1 MIYRTLRLAM
11 LVALFAAQGAVC
23 QWNNAQLD
31 TIANDTL
38 DEHVSSHAFV
48 QGSDG
53 TLHVTWYGTDSHG
66 LSFSMYRNRMP
77 NAQWSLPEEVTSG
90 TSEGMET
97 SLPKDVRPDSVWMVA
112 RSGTSLLFLQRVS
125 TGNWTV
131 VPIQPF
137 EVLVS
142 SAIISPV
149 VDPQGRWHV
158 VFVGQYITTYDIWY
172 GLYQDSTW
180 QWQNLNAPLGP
191 YGSGAAPELVVDDE
205 GCAHIFYRAA
215 AWRTYLIQHCYNDS
229 PGGTNW
235 QTDILGN
242 NNADNYSTSA
252 IWSREYGICAA
263 ISGNDGWGMP
273 SHVYYH
279 RKPVESGWLPPE
291 LVTGT
296 YSGTNG
302 VIAIDSEG
310 HPLILWEQV
319 SGNILTGNIFYA
331 YNINQWENLPLFE
344 NEVSYEPSIAIDA
357 QDNGCLVFSH
367 NPYPD
372 DEDIYFF
379 GPDAQVFVPPSVNP
393 PFPNRPYLQAIYPNP
408 TNAGGVIRFSLPTG
422 GRVQLGIFNL
432 LGQQI
437 QTLASGYYGAGIHQL
452 TFGNLQ
458 IASGWY
464 IVNLE
469 TPDSRQTQPLI
480 ILK

>member
-1 MIYRTLRLAM
+1 MDNRMQWSIIFIL
-11 LVALFAAQGAVC
+11 LFSIQCGFC
-23 QWNNAQLD
+23 QWENAFLD
-31 TIANDTL
+31 TLAGDTS
-38 DEHVSSHAFV
+38 DEHISSHAFV
-48 QGSDG
+48 QSPDG
-53 TLHVTWYGTDSHG
+53 TLHVTWYGTDSTG
-66 LSFSMYRNRMP
+66 LSFSKYMRRIP
-77 NAQWSLPEEVTSG
+77 NNQWSSPEEVTSG
-90 TSEGMET
+90 TSTGIET

-112 RSGTSLLFLQRVS
+112 RSGFSLLFLQRGP
-125 TGNWTV
+125 TGEWTV
-131 VPIQPF
+131 LPVTPF
-137 EVLVS
+137 EVLVA
-142 SAIISPV
+142 SAIISPA

-158 VFVGQYITTYDIWY
+158 VFVGEHLTEYDLWY
-172 GLYQDSTW
+172 GLYQEPAW
-180 QWQNLNAPLGP
+180 QWQSLDAPLGP

-205 GCAHIFYRAA
+205 GIAHILYRAA
-215 AWRTYLIQHCYNDS
+215 DGMTYLIYHSYNDA

-235 QTDILGN
+235 QTDILWN
-242 NNADNYSTSA
+242 NNAGNYTTSA

-273 SHVYYH
+273 SHIYYH

-291 LVTGT
+291 LATGT

-310 HPLILWEQV
+310 HPLIVWEQV

-331 YNINQWENLPLFE
+331 YNVNQWENLPLFE
-344 NEVSYEPSIAIDA
+344 NEVSLDPLVVMDA

-379 GPDAQVFVPPSVNP
+379 GPESHTLVPSSVNQ
-393 PFPNRPYLQAIYPNP
+393 PFPYRPYLQAICPNP
-408 TNAGGVIRFSLPTG
+408 TNSGGVIQFSLPA
-422 GRVQLGIFNL
+422 RESIQLDLYNL
-432 LGQQI
+432 LGQRI
-437 QTLASGYYGAGIHQL
+437 QTLASGYFNAGVHQL

-464 IVNLE
+464 LVTLD
-469 TPDSRQTQPLI
+469 TPNSRQTQRLI